1 MEEVNVEVKTKKTPE
16 QLLIEKLKE
25 FKIIPEIL
33 SDVPL
38 GAILILFKSGVKVNN
53 GNLIS
58 FYQSQR
64 LPLFYWPVDNLGTLY
79 SLIIIDV
86 DYPDVNNP
94 VDRSYLIFLVFNIQ
108 GNDIMKGWLSLH
120 F

>member
-1 MEEVNVEVKTKKTPE
+1 MDEINVEVKKTPG
-16 QLLIEKLKE
+16 QVLVEKLEE
-25 FKIIPEIL
+25 FKIVPEIL
-33 SDVPL
+33 RDPPSET
-38 GAILILFKSGVKVNN
+38 ILILFKSGVKVNN

-86 DYPDVNNP
+86 DYPEVNNP
-94 VDRSYLIFLVFNIQ
+94 IERSYLIFLVFNIQ
-108 GNDIMKGWLSLH
+108 GNDIMKG
-120 F
+120 